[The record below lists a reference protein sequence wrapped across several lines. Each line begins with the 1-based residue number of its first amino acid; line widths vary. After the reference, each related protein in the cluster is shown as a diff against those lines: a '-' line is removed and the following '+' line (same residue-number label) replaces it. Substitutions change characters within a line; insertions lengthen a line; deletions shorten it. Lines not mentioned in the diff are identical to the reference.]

1 MLQMSWTDEYEV
13 DGGVID
19 KEHQSLVELANR
31 VFRMASREV
40 DSSALIEV
48 VKALFRY
55 MEYHFRH
62 EEKLMIECG
71 YPALVE
77 HTQCHR
83 RIVDE
88 MTSSLRATK
97 DIRQYAVKLR
107 YLMVDW
113 VVAHMI
119 NEDKKIGA
127 HIRESQTAEPSP
139 VTAGGTG
146 SE

>member
-1 MLQMSWTDEYEV
+1 MLQISWTDEYEV

-19 KEHQSLVELANR
+19 KEHQALVEMANR
-31 VFRMASREV
+31 VFQVASPEV
-40 DSSALIEV
+40 DSSAMIEV
-48 VKALFRY
+48 VKALFLY

-62 EEKLMIECG
+62 EEELMIECG
-71 YPALVE
+71 YPTLVE
-77 HTQCHR
+77 HSQCHR

-107 YLMVDW
+107 HMMVDW
-113 VVAHMI
+113 VVAHMV

-127 HIRESQTAEPSP
+127 HIRLSRTAKPSA
-139 VTAGGTG
+139 VITDCAG
-146 SE
+146 SA

>member
-1 MLQMSWTDEYEV
+1 MLQVSWTDEYEV

-19 KEHQSLVELANR
+19 KEHQSLVEMANC
-31 VFRMASREV
+31 VFQMASPEV
-40 DSSALIEV
+40 DSSAMIEV
-48 VKALFRY
+48 VKALFLY

-62 EEKLMIECG
+62 EEELMIECG
-71 YPALVE
+71 YPGLLD
-77 HTQCHR
+77 HSQCHR

-107 YLMVDW
+107 YMMVDW

-127 HIRESQTAEPSP
+127 HIRKARSTEARP
-139 VTAGGTG
+139 VAADCAG
-146 SE
+146 SA

>member
-1 MLQMSWTDEYEV
+1 MLQMSWTEEYEV

-19 KEHQSLVELANR
+19 KEHQSLVEMANR
-31 VFRMASREV
+31 VFQMASPEV
-40 DSSALIEV
+40 ERSAMVEV

-55 MEYHFRH
+55 MEYHFKH
-62 EEKLMIECG
+62 EEELMIQCE
-71 YPALVE
+71 YPGLVE
-77 HTQCHR
+77 HSQCHR

-107 YLMVDW
+107 NMMVDW

-127 HIRESQTAEPSP
+127 HIRKSHSTELSSVGADC
-139 VTAGGTG
+139 TG
-146 SE
+146 SA